1 MIVADASAVVELLLA
16 GDEAPGLLD
25 LLLGDEPVA
34 APHLLDLEVAQ
45 VLRRWNLRGALDD
58 ERARQAVDDLL
69 ALPIARQPHDLLVER
84 VWELR
89 DNLTAYDAAYLAL
102 AELLDARLVTHDG
115 GLAAVARRT
124 VEVLAPPERLP
135 RS

>member
-1 MIVADASAVVELLLA
+1 MIVADASVVVDLLLT
-16 GDEAPGLLD
+16 GGEASGLSD
-25 LLLGDEPVA
+25 LLLGEEPIA

-58 ERARQAVDDLL
+58 DRARQALDDLL

-102 AELLDARLVTHDG
+102 AELLDARLVTLDR
-115 GLAAVARRT
+115 GLAAVAGRT
-124 VEVLAPPERLP
+124 VEVLVPQHPQ
-135 RS
+135 

>member
-1 MIVADASAVVELLLA
+1 MIVADASAVVDLLLT
-16 GDEAPGLLD
+16 GGEASGLSD
-25 LLLGDEPVA
+25 LLLGEESLA

-58 ERARQAVDDLL
+58 DRARQALDDLL

-89 DNLTAYDAAYLAL
+89 ENLTAYDAAYLAL
-102 AELLDARLVTHDG
+102 AELLDARLVTLDR
-115 GLAAVARRT
+115 GLAAVAGRT
-124 VEVLAPPERLP
+124 VEVVVPPP
-135 RS
+135 PQ

>member
-1 MIVADASAVVELLLA
+1 MIVADASVVVELLLA
-16 GDEAPGLLD
+16 GGEAAAIAD
-25 LLLGDEPVA
+25 LLLGDEAVA

-58 ERARQAVDDLL
+58 ERAAQALDDLL

-89 DNLTAYDAAYLAL
+89 ESLTAYDAAYLAL
-102 AELLDARLVTHDG
+102 AELLDARLVTLDR
-115 GLAAVARRT
+115 GLAAVAGRT
-124 VEVLAPPERLP
+124 VAVVVPSAAQ
-135 RS
+135 